1 MQYAPQ
7 LYSAALRM
15 TRNQADAEDLVQ
27 DTYLRAYRGF
37 GGFTEGT
44 NLRAWLFR
52 ILTNTFINTYRSKQ
66 RRPTET
72 DLDRRRGPLPVP
84 PTGSLETLAASRS
97 AEDQLFDLLTD
108 DEVKKAL
115 EDLPEN
121 FRLPVL
127 LADVEGFAYKE
138 IAEMLDIPIGT
149 VMSRLHRGR
158 KAMQK
163 ALFEFAHAR
172 GLAGQGAAM
181 GGTGCRRDHRWMTAT
196 RRCESWRRS
205 STAS

>member
-1 MQYAPQ
+1 VADPSTFADQAMQYAPQ

-27 DTYLRAYRGF
+27 ETYLRAYRGF

-44 NLRAWLFR
+44 NLRAWLYR
-52 ILTNTFINTYRSKQ
+52 ILTNAFINTYRSKQ
-66 RRPTET
+66 RRPTES
-72 DLDRRRGPLPVP
+72 DLADIEDMYLYRRL
-84 PTGSLETLAASRS
+84 STLDTLTASRS
-97 AEDQLFDLLTD
+97 AEDQLMDMLTD
-108 DEVKKAL
+108 DEVKRAL

-138 IAEMLDIPIGT
+138 IAQMLDIPIGT

-163 ALFEFAHAR
+163 ALYDFAHER
-172 GLAGQGAAM
+172 GLAGQGA
-181 GGTGCRRDHRWMTAT
+181 GRTESDGNDHG
-196 RRCESWRRS
+196 
-205 STAS
+205 